1 MADIKAILY
10 LAKCRHRHTHA
21 SLCTLLPRPRP
32 RPASA
37 AAKENV
43 VEKGRQAREKKAAK
57 RKQQKLLKIAAQVF
71 VYVLGR
77 QRAPLATAGRACR
90 SSPSFSVSQLDVC
103 VCVPSSLVTPVLLL
117 LLQTGLHWIGFS
129 HPCGFS
135 ALCFALLKRLIKTL
149 IAAIKKLFSSL
160 LLYA

>member
-21 SLCTLLPRPRP
+21 PPLLP
-32 RPASA
+32 PAAYTPTPSKCSSRGKRCGKRQTGK
-37 AAKENV
+37 KEK
-43 VEKGRQAREKKAAK
+43 EKTAK

-77 QRAPLATAGRACR
+77 QRAPLATTGRACR
-90 SSPSFSVSQLDVC
+90 SSPSFPVGC
-103 VCVPSSLVTPVLLL
+103 VCVPLSLVTPVLLP

>member
-10 LAKCRHRHTHA
+10 LAKCRHRHRHA
-21 SLCTLLPRPRP
+21 LLSALLPRP

-90 SSPSFSVSQLDVC
+90 SSPSFPVGC